1 LSIRS
6 RFDASFPA
14 GSRGLINDAEAI
26 RFAQRVL
33 KLAWADLPA
42 RHRELLEAI
51 GAEGWDA
58 TARPLGTYADELL
71 RSAGYPGLDPPAR
84 IGRDRAR
91 GLWIP
96 ELRVVLV
103 NAVHPDYEG
112 LDRRSRENAL
122 ARVAWHEWGHAL
134 SLHGAT
140 AEDVAA
146 GHKLLE
152 SLPSDLADTIR
163 LAGYLRR
170 EYTHEVVAEVYAL
183 LMVRRR
189 KGVIGRPQWVSDQ
202 VDELIR
208 RVVGWIQ

>member
-1 LSIRS
+1 MNEAKAVEFAEHVL
-6 RFDASFPA
+6 AS
-14 GSRGLINDAEAI
+14 
-26 RFAQRVL
+26 
-33 KLAWADLPA
+33 AWADLPA
-42 RHRELLEAI
+42 GHRRLLEAI

-71 RSAGYPGLDPPAR
+71 RSAGYPGLDLPSR

-96 ELRVVLV
+96 ELRIVLV

-112 LDRRSRENAL
+112 LDRSSRENAL
-122 ARVAWHEWGHAL
+122 ARIAWHEWGHAL

-140 AEDVAA
+140 DEDLAA
-146 GHKLLE
+146 GQKLLE
-152 SLPSDLADTIR
+152 SLPGGLADTIR

-189 KGVIGRPQWVSDQ
+189 RGVVGRPQWVSDQ
-202 VDELIR
+202 VDELMR

>member
-1 LSIRS
+1 M
-6 RFDASFPA
+6 
-14 GSRGLINDAEAI
+14 NDAEAI

-33 KLAWADLPA
+33 KFAWADLPP
-42 RHRELLEAI
+42 RHRELLEVI

-58 TARPLGTYADELL
+58 TQRPLGTYADELL
-71 RSAGYPGLDPPAR
+71 RSAGYPGLDLPAR

-96 ELRVVLV
+96 ELRVVLI

-112 LDRRSRENAL
+112 LDLPSRENAL

-140 AEDVAA
+140 REDVAA
-146 GHKLLE
+146 GKKLLE
-152 SLPSDLADTIR
+152 SLPGDLADTIR

>member
-1 LSIRS
+1 M
-6 RFDASFPA
+6 
-14 GSRGLINDAEAI
+14 NDAEALV
-26 RFAQRVL
+26 FAERVL
-33 KLAWADLPA
+33 KLAWADLPPA
-42 RHRELLEAI
+42 HRSLLESI
-51 GAEGWDA
+51 GADGWDA

-71 RSAGYPGLDPPAR
+71 RSAGYPGLDLPSR

-112 LDRRSRENAL
+112 LDRPSRENAL

-140 AEDVAA
+140 REDVAA
-146 GHKLLE
+146 GQELLE
-152 SLPSDLADTIR
+152 SLPRELADTIR

-170 EYTHEVVAEVYAL
+170 EYTHEVVAEVYTL
-183 LMVRRR
+183 LMLRRR
-189 KGVIGRPQWVSDQ
+189 KGVIGRPKWVSDQ

>member
-1 LSIRS
+1 M
-6 RFDASFPA
+6 
-14 GSRGLINDAEAI
+14 NDAEAI
-26 RFAQRVL
+26 RFATSVL
-33 KLAWADLPA
+33 GLAWADLPS

-51 GAEGWDA
+51 GAECWDA

-96 ELRVVLV
+96 ELRVVLI
-103 NAVHPDYEG
+103 NAVHSDYEG
-112 LDRRSRENAL
+112 LDRPSRENAL

-140 AEDVAA
+140 REDVAA
-146 GHKLLE
+146 GQKLLE
-152 SLPSDLADTIR
+152 SLPSELADTIR

>member
-1 LSIRS
+1 M
-6 RFDASFPA
+6 
-14 GSRGLINDAEAI
+14 NDAEALS
-26 RFAQRVL
+26 FAARVL
-33 KLAWADLPA
+33 GLAWADLPSG
-42 RHRELLEAI
+42 HRELLEAI
-51 GAEGWDA
+51 GADGWDA

-71 RSAGYPGLDPPAR
+71 RSAGYPGLDLPAR

-103 NAVHPDYEG
+103 NAVHPDYQG
-112 LDRRSRENAL
+112 LDGPSCENAL

-140 AEDVAA
+140 REDLAA
-146 GHKLLE
+146 GQKLLD
-152 SLPSDLADTIR
+152 SLPSELADTIR

-189 KGVIGRPQWVSDQ
+189 KGVIGRPEWVSDQ
-202 VDELIR
+202 VNELIR

>member
-1 LSIRS
+1 M
-6 RFDASFPA
+6 
-14 GSRGLINDAEAI
+14 NDAEAI
-26 RFAQRVL
+26 QFAQRVL
-33 KLAWADLPA
+33 GLAWADLPT

-71 RSAGYPGLDPPAR
+71 RSAGYPGLDLPAR
-84 IGRDRAR
+84 IGRDTAR

-112 LDRRSRENAL
+112 LDRPSRENAL

-134 SLHGAT
+134 SLHSAT
-140 AEDVAA
+140 REDVAV
-146 GHKLLE
+146 GQKLLE
-152 SLPSDLADTIR
+152 SLPSELADTIR

>member
-1 LSIRS
+1 M
-6 RFDASFPA
+6 
-14 GSRGLINDAEAI
+14 NDAEAI

-33 KLAWADLPA
+33 ELAWADLPP

-71 RSAGYPGLDPPAR
+71 RSAGYPGLDLPAR

-96 ELRVVLV
+96 ELRVVLI
-103 NAVHPDYEG
+103 NAVHPDYEE
-112 LDRRSRENAL
+112 LDRPSRENAL

-140 AEDVAA
+140 SEDVVA
-146 GHKLLE
+146 GQRLLE
-152 SLPSDLADTIR
+152 SLPSELADTIR

-189 KGVIGRPQWVSDQ
+189 KGVIGRPQWISDQ